1 MNEETTYGILTEMHP
16 RTDEEI
22 LAEFDSLGGTAS
34 YHYADDS
41 GKEWRAGD
49 RLKEQALALVKA
61 HPELRDGFLRIG
73 ERFLWSF
80 GLWLETYEKRL
91 GRRIDEAPLPPKA
104 GQAGGESAEVSS
116 EGGQGL
122 RPNTSAEKEQP
133 KAEGEQP

>member
-1 MNEETTYGILTEMHP
+1 MKTSETLPVGPEEKPLSGG
-16 RTDEEI
+16 EI
-22 LAEFDSLGGTAS
+22 LKKFEEHGIQAS
-34 YHYADDS
+34 VHYADDS
-41 GKEWRAGD
+41 GKEWSAGD
-49 RLKEQALALVKA
+49 RLKEQALELVKA

-104 GQAGGESAEVSS
+104 GQAGGESAEASS

-122 RPNTSAEKEQP
+122 RPSASAEEDQP
-133 KAEGEQP
+133 

>member
-1 MNEETTYGILTEMHP
+1 MRTETTYGILTEMHP

-73 ERFLWSF
+73 QRFLWSF
-80 GLWLETYEKRL
+80 DLWLETHEKML
-91 GRRIDEAPLPPKA
+91 GKRIDGKPLA
-104 GQAGGESAEVSS
+104 SSS

-122 RPNTSAEKEQP
+122 RPNTSAEGEQP
-133 KAEGEQP
+133 KAKGGQP

>member
-1 MNEETTYGILTEMHP
+1 MSTETTYGILTEMHP

-49 RLKEQALALVKA
+49 QLKEQALALVKA
-61 HPELRDGFLRIG
+61 HPELRDEFLRIG

-80 GLWLETYEKRL
+80 SLWLETYEKRL

-122 RPNTSAEKEQP
+122 RPNTSAEGDQP
-133 KAEGEQP
+133 KAEGGQP